1 MEHGVP
7 QGSVLGPLLF
17 LVYLNDLAQVLR
29 DKSKPIL
36 FADDTSI
43 IISNKYAQEFENE
56 FESVMDVVVNLF
68 QNNLLSMNYE
78 KTFFT
83 IFN

>member
-1 MEHGVP
+1 LPDE
-7 QGSVLGPLLF
+7 
-17 LVYLNDLAQVLR
+17 A
-29 DKSKPIL
+29 KPIL